1 MATVLF
7 QRGDTDKLNSLPR
20 TDGLIYFNTDD
31 KRIYVDSRTSRD
43 IYGGFPPI
51 IDNLTEAT
59 DSNVLSA
66 SASANLFPQKT
77 SIVDSNPLAVTSSQ
91 TPLGCVGFKSVIGT
105 TNISGIGNG
114 TVTGAIDNINTRFN
128 SVGFTKLWQ
137 NAGGDDITSIS
148 LPTLS
153 NYSGIMIIAMKYTS
167 DQLSGGQWSDDV
179 YTSDIVPTTIKP
191 HRSTLY
197 YFQGELIKTYFTSG
211 TIQTFTRGYKLYDTS
226 ITFDATCALTE
237 HTGTNTWTST
247 SNSTH
252 LVPYAIYGFSP
263 ISH

>member
-7 QRGDTDKLNSLPR
+7 QRGNTDKLNSLPR

-31 KRIYVDSRTSRD
+31 KCIYVDSSTSRD
-43 IYGGFPPI
+43 IYGGIPPI
-51 IDNLTEAT
+51 INNLTDAT

-77 SIVDSNPLAVTSSQ
+77 SIVDSNPLSITSSH

-105 TNISGIGNG
+105 TSISSIGDG

-128 SVGFTKLWQ
+128 NVGFTKLWQ
-137 NAGGDDITSIS
+137 NAGGDDIISIS

-153 NYSGIMIIAMKYTS
+153 NYDGIMIIAMKYMS
-167 DQLSGGQWSDDV
+167 DSWFNDV
-179 YTSDIVPTTIKP
+179 YTSDIVPTTI
-191 HRSTLY
+191 RGESN
-197 YFQGELIKTYFTSG
+197 YFQGELVKTYFTSG
-211 TIQTFTRGYKLYDTS
+211 EIQTFARKYKLYDNS
-226 ITFDATCALTE
+226 ISFDETCILAS
-237 HTGTNTWTST
+237 HTGTNTWHYSTST
-247 SNSTH
+247 DGY

>member
-31 KRIYVDSRTSRD
+31 KRIYVDNGTSRD

-51 IDNLTEAT
+51 IDNLSDAT

-77 SIVDSNPLAVTSSQ
+77 SIVDSNPLSITSSH

-128 SVGFTKLWQ
+128 NVGFTKLWQ
-137 NAGGDDITSIS
+137 NTGGDDITSIS
-148 LPTLS
+148 LPTSS
-153 NYSGIMIIAMKYTS
+153 NYNGIMIIAMKYAS
-167 DQLSGGQWSDDV
+167 DSWSDDIYV
-179 YTSDIVPTTIKP
+179 ADIVPTTIKL
-191 HRSTLY
+191 HIGGMSN
-197 YFQGELIKTYFTSG
+197 YFQGELVKTYFTSG
-211 TIQTFTRGYKLYDTS
+211 EIQTFARKYKLYDNS
-226 ITFDATCALTE
+226 ISFDETCILAS
-237 HTGTNTWTST
+237 HTGTNTWHYSTST
-247 SNSTH
+247 DGY